1 MNEYGAQMQWYRWG
15 TTEGP
20 SEHLTK
26 SLLVTTDFI
35 STGLAL
41 NLRLNYER
49 RASDWLSH
57 IIAKFSNNPAFDSGL
72 G

>member
-1 MNEYGAQMQWYRWG
+1 MNEYGAQTQWYRRG
-15 TTEGP
+15 ITEDP

-41 NLRLNYER
+41 NRRLNYER
-49 RASDWLSH
+49 RVSDWLSH
-57 IIAKFSNNPAFDSGL
+57 IIAKFSNNPGFDSAL